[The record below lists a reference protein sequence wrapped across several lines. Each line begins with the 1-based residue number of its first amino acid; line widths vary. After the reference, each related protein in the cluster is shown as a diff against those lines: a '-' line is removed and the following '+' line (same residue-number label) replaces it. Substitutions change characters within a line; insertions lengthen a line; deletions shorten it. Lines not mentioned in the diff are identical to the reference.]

1 MKGLRLGKNE
11 AHPPMAVDSQGRERR
26 ISKDSVL
33 IVFETM
39 SVTQTRL
46 DIFTA
51 YRVTS
56 HITTVHETVSQ
67 IKEKD
72 GGVINDLLLRS
83 FWSRRHQAH
92 LNLQGN
98 KSSIR

>member
-1 MKGLRLGKNE
+1 
-11 AHPPMAVDSQGRERR
+11 MAVDSQGRERR